1 MQHIKFLQKTVEINP
16 KIKIV
21 VMCFLKLNIDMHND
35 TDRQFFNLLDFIII
49 LLKHKQFQ
57 YKPEFIAT
65 WRQIQLK
72 FRHGDKYS

>member
-1 MQHIKFLQKTVEINP
+1 MNQYKTSKNYGQKTVEINP

-49 LLKHKQFQ
+49 LSQLETGG
-57 YKPEFIAT
+57 PLAT
-65 WRQIQLK
+65 
-72 FRHGDKYS
+72 G